1 MRTLRLLVLFAF
13 SASVVAA
20 APAEAS
26 VEKLSATMTAEETHP
41 IPGPVGAKGTIV
53 MDADSTTGR
62 VCYQVTYEGP
72 GEITGLDVHRGEKGN
87 TGPVTIMLD
96 PKTDCVDREPS
107 AVLALN
113 EWPDGYYVEIHTVT
127 HQLKNG
133 AVRGQVQFA
142 DGRPSVKPPNRV
154 D

>member
-1 MRTLRLLVLFAF
+1 MRTLRLLVTFAF
-13 SASVVAA
+13 AASVMGA

-26 VEKLSATMTAEETHP
+26 VEKLSATMTAAESQP
-41 IPGPVGAKGTIV
+41 IPGPVGAKGTMV

-62 VCYQVTYEGP
+62 VCYQVTYDGP
-72 GEITGLDVHRGEKGN
+72 GEMTGLDIHRGEKGN

-96 PKTDCVDREPS
+96 PEAECVEREPA

-113 EWPDGYYVEIHTVT
+113 EWPDGYYVEIHTLAY
-127 HQLKNG
+127 QFKNG
-133 AVRGQVQFA
+133 AVRGQVEFA
-142 DGRPSVKPPNRV
+142 DGRPSVKPANRV